1 MNAQQFQL
9 QILCYS
15 DKLYRMAR
23 SILKDENRSQDAYQE
38 LMMRLWEKRNQLN
51 MIENRQAF
59 ALTSMR
65 NLCLDVLR
73 KEQATSEISGE
84 IAYNAPNPHQLAEQ
98 TDTLNAISRLID
110 ELPEMQRAIV
120 RMKDVEEMEIGEI
133 GEIAEI
139 MSITE
144 NAVTVNLSR
153 ARKKLREM
161 IITNQQKETANYEQ
175 YR

>member
-1 MNAQQFQL
+1 MDAQQFQL
-9 QILCYS
+9 HILCYS

-23 SILKDENRSQDAYQE
+23 SILKDESRSQDAYQD
-38 LMMRLWEKRNQLN
+38 LMMRLWEKRKQLKT
-51 MIENRQAF
+51 IENRQAF
-59 ALTSMR
+59 LLTSMR
-65 NLCLDVLR
+65 NLCVDWLR
-73 KEQATSEISGE
+73 KQQPNGE
-84 IAYNAPNPHQLAEQ
+84 IPDNAEYIAPNPHQLTEQ
-98 TDTLNAISRLID
+98 SDTVNAISQMID
-110 ELPEMQRAIV
+110 LLPEMQRTII
-120 RMKDVEEMEIGEI
+120 RMKDVEEMEI

-161 IITNQQKETANYEQ
+161 ILTHQQQEKKLYEQ